1 MTWITWCIAIFGY
14 LIIAIFTFSI
24 LDKNDPTKEDAL
36 LALFWPL
43 FILFAPIRL
52 WLLICKKIHNK
63 HLKRLEER
71 KYDL

>member
-1 MTWITWCIAIFGY
+1 MAWITWCIAIFGY
-14 LIIAIFTFSI
+14 LIIAIFTFNI
-24 LDKNDPTKEDAL
+24 LDKNDPIKEDAL

-52 WLLICKKIHNK
+52 WLLICKKIHQK
-63 HLKRLEER
+63 HLKQLEER